1 MASGSPMTEVL
12 TTPSAKSALPRGGEQ
27 LVAWI
32 RELEE
37 CRIGGL
43 VTDEDYAYQRAE
55 KLTALIRPTRCLW
68 LASALGAL
76 LAGAPASGAI
86 WWFTRDLRATAGI
99 AVPAATWGFMALGGM
114 LRDKFIELQLRGRRR
129 ILVAL
134 LENDLLTAT
143 EFADYDDRLA
153 LGHQDFI

>member
-1 MASGSPMTEVL
+1 MTHAQPFSP
-12 TTPSAKSALPRGGEQ
+12 PQSALSRGGEQ
-27 LVAWI
+27 LVTWL

-55 KLTALIRPTRCLW
+55 KLATLLRPTRCLW
-68 LASALGAL
+68 LASFGGAL
-76 LAGAPASGAI
+76 LIGALAGTVTWQFTQDWRVAAGVGAV
-86 WWFTRDLRATAGI
+86 AGI
-99 AVPAATWGFMALGGM
+99 WGLTSLGRAM
-114 LRDKFIELQLRGRRR
+114 REKFIELQLRGRRK

-134 LENDLLTAT
+134 LDNDLLTAR

-153 LGHQDFI
+153 LGQQDFV

>member
-1 MASGSPMTEVL
+1 MTLAQPVRSPQ
-12 TTPSAKSALPRGGEQ
+12 SALTRGGEQ
-27 LVAWI
+27 LVAWL

-55 KLTALIRPTRCLW
+55 KLAALLRPTRCLW
-68 LASALGAL
+68 LASFAGAL
-76 LAGAPASGAI
+76 VVGAFAGAVT
-86 WWFTRDLRATAGI
+86 WQFTRDWRAAGGVAAVAGVWGLTSLGRALRE
-99 AVPAATWGFMALGGM
+99 
-114 LRDKFIELQLRGRRR
+114 KFIELQLRGRRK

-134 LENDLLTAT
+134 LENDLLTAS

-153 LGHQDFI
+153 QGQQDFV